1 MNLVVDASAVLSALV
16 DSGPTGQWTE
26 ALLTEAALFAPVL
39 IQVEVANVLRRASH
53 SNEISNEVASL
64 AYHDLLDLQIE
75 LFPYEPF
82 AERIWALGAN
92 LTPYDAWYV
101 AVAESIEAP
110 LMTLDSRL
118 AQAPGPNCAFYLPGD
133 SA

>member
-1 MNLVVDASAVLSALV
+1 MVSALV
-16 DSGPTGQWTE
+16 DSGSTGQWAE
-26 ALLTEAALFAPVL
+26 AVLTEATLFAPAL

-53 SNEISNEVASL
+53 INEISNEVASL
-64 AYHDLLDLQIE
+64 AYRDLLDLQIE

-92 LTPYDAWYV
+92 LTAYDAWYV

-110 LMTLDSRL
+110 LMTLDRRL
-118 AQAPGPNCAFYLPGD
+118 AQAPGPNCAFFLPGD

>member
-1 MNLVVDASAVLSALV
+1 MVSALV
-16 DSGPTGQWTE
+16 DSGSTGQWAE
-26 ALLTEAALFAPVL
+26 AVLTEATLFAPAL

-53 SNEISNEVASL
+53 INEISNEVASL
-64 AYHDLLDLQIE
+64 AYRDLLDLQIE
-75 LFPYEPF
+75 RFPYEPF

-92 LTPYDAWYV
+92 LTAYDAWYV

-110 LMTLDSRL
+110 LMTLDRRL
-118 AQAPGPNCAFYLPGD
+118 AQAPGPSCTFYLPGD